1 MTDLIVCPGEWSQGP
16 SLRPNTESCPEPPS
30 GRPIEIETEARSG
43 EEGLRSQ
50 FEMSP
55 VGGRLGVRFKH
66 QEVLRNPEMQFVHE
80 RLFPGWLVDESCVFF
95 VLV

>member
-1 MTDLIVCPGEWSQGP
+1 M
-16 SLRPNTESCPEPPS
+16 
-30 GRPIEIETEARSG
+30 
-43 EEGLRSQ
+43 
-50 FEMSP
+50 
-55 VGGRLGVRFKH
+55 GGRLGVRFKH